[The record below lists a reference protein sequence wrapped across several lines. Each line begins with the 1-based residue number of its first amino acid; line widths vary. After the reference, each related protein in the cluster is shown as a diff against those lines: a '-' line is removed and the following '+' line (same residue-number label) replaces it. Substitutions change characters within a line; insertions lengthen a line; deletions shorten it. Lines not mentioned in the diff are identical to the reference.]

1 MPRIATPTDS
11 PRAPGMR
18 TFYLVWLGQLV
29 SSLGS
34 GLTRFGLGVWV
45 FEETGSAT
53 SFALI
58 LFFAVLPGILLS
70 PIAGAYVD
78 RWDRRRVMIAT
89 DAGAALGTLAVALL
103 LFAGRLEMW
112 HIYTV
117 VAIGGGLGAFQGPAH
132 GATTSLLVPKEQFAR
147 AMGLVQFGQ
156 AGVRIAAPVLAAA
169 LMGIVGFR
177 GILLIDFV
185 TFLFAAGTLL
195 LVAIPSPARAAA
207 PGKKPPIWREA
218 VYGWRYLL
226 ERRGLAGLVAV
237 FAVVNLAM
245 AVAQGVYQP
254 MVLSTA
260 SPAAL
265 GTISSVGGAGMLAGS
280 LLMSVWGGPRRK
292 IHGVLGAAGLAGL
305 FHVLF
310 GSRAALPVW
319 AAALFGVLFTV
330 PFVTGSV
337 TAVMM
342 RKVAP
347 EVQGRVFATI
357 QMVAMSSAPIAYL
370 AAGPLA
376 DRVFE
381 PLLRPGGALAGS
393 VGSVI
398 GVGPGRGMGMMM
410 IVAGAVIV
418 AATLAG
424 ILDPRIRNLEEELP
438 DAIDAA
444 PTPPAQ
450 PEPAAAGAAD

>member
-1 MPRIATPTDS
+1 MPRFATPFDTLRS
-11 PRAPGMR
+11 PGMR
-18 TFYLVWLGQLV
+18 TFFLVWLGQLV

-34 GLTRFGLGVWV
+34 ALTRFGLGVWV
-45 FEETGSAT
+45 FEKTGSAT
-53 SFALI
+53 SFTLI
-58 LFFAVLPGILLS
+58 LFFGVLPGILLS

-89 DAGAALGTLAVALL
+89 DAGAALGTLAIALL

-112 HIYTV
+112 QIYA
-117 VAIGGGLGAFQGPAH
+117 VAAAGGALGAFQGPAH
-132 GATTSLLVPKEQFAR
+132 GATTSLLVPKDQFAR
-147 AMGLVQFGQ
+147 AIGLVQFGQ
-156 AGVRIAAPVLAAA
+156 AGVRIAAPVAAAA
-169 LMGIVGFR
+169 LMGIIGLR
-177 GILLIDFV
+177 GILLIDFA

-195 LVAIPSPARAAA
+195 LVAIPSPARAATT
-207 PGKKPPIWREA
+207 GKRPPIWREA
-218 VYGWRYLL
+218 AYGWRYLL

-245 AVAQGVYQP
+245 AIAQGVYQP

-260 SPAAL
+260 SRTVL
-265 GTISSVGGAGMLAGS
+265 GTVSSIGGLGMLAGS
-280 LLMSVWGGPRRK
+280 LALSVWGGPRRK
-292 IHGVLGAAGLAGL
+292 MHGVLGAAGLAGL

-310 GSRAALPVW
+310 GVRAAAPVW

-357 QMVAMSSAPIAYL
+357 QMVAMSSGPIAYL
-370 AAGPLA
+370 VAGPLA

-381 PLLRPGGALAGS
+381 PLLRPGGSLARS
-393 VGSVI
+393 VGSII

-410 IVAGAVIV
+410 IMAGAVMV
-418 AATLAG
+418 LATVAG

-438 DAIDAA
+438 DAVDAA
-444 PTPPAQ
+444 PAPPADA
-450 PEPAAAGAAD
+450 EPASAGAAD

>member
-1 MPRIATPTDS
+1 M
-11 PRAPGMR
+11 GM
-18 TFYLVWLGQLV
+18 
-29 SSLGS
+29 
-34 GLTRFGLGVWV
+34 
-45 FEETGSAT
+45 
-53 SFALI
+53 
-58 LFFAVLPGILLS
+58 
-70 PIAGAYVD
+70 
-78 RWDRRRVMIAT
+78 
-89 DAGAALGTLAVALL
+89 
-103 LFAGRLEMW
+103 
-112 HIYTV
+112 
-117 VAIGGGLGAFQGPAH
+117 
-132 GATTSLLVPKEQFAR
+132 
-147 AMGLVQFGQ
+147 VQFGQ

-169 LMGIVGFR
+169 LMAAIGFR
-177 GILLIDFV
+177 GILLIDFA

-195 LVAIPSPARAAA
+195 LVAIPSPARAPAG
-207 PGKKPPIWREA
+207 GKRPPIWREA
-218 VYGWRYLL
+218 VFGWRYLL
-226 ERRGLAGLVAV
+226 ERRGLAGLTAV

-260 SPAAL
+260 SPARL
-265 GTISSVGGAGMLAGS
+265 GTISSVGGLGMLAGS
-280 LLMSVWGGPRRK
+280 LLLGVWGGPRRK

-310 GSRAALPVW
+310 GMRAAAPVW
-319 AAALFGVLFTV
+319 AVALFGVMFTV

-398 GVGPGRGMGMMM
+398 GVGPGRGMALMM
-410 IVAGAVIV
+410 IAAGVVIV
-418 AATLAG
+418 LATLAG
-424 ILDPRIRNLEEELP
+424 FLDPRVRNLEEELP
-438 DAIDAA
+438 DMVDAA
-444 PTPPAQ
+444 PGPPVR
-450 PEPAAAGAAD
+450 PEPENAAAGAPG

>member
-1 MPRIATPTDS
+1 MPRIATPPDS
-11 PRAPGMR
+11 PRPQGMR
-18 TFYLVWLGQLV
+18 TFFLVWVGQLV
-29 SSLGS
+29 SSFGS
-34 GLTRFGLGVWV
+34 MLSRFGLGVWV

-58 LFFAVLPGILLS
+58 LFFAVLPGVLLS

-89 DAGAALGTLAVALL
+89 DAGAALATLAVALL

-112 HIYTV
+112 HIYVVVTV
-117 VAIGGGLGAFQGPAH
+117 GGVLGAFQGPAH

-169 LMGIVGFR
+169 LMGVIGFR
-177 GILLIDFV
+177 GILLIDFT
-185 TFLFAAGTLL
+185 TFLFATGTLL
-195 LVAIPSPARAAA
+195 LVAIPSPPRAAV

-226 ERRGLAGLVAV
+226 ERRGLVGLVAV

-245 AVAQGVYQP
+245 AIAQGVYQP

-260 SPAAL
+260 SPAVL
-265 GTISSVGGAGMLAGS
+265 GTISSIGGVGMLAGS
-280 LLMSVWGGPRRK
+280 LLLSVWRGPRRK

-305 FHVLF
+305 FHLLF
-310 GSRAALPVW
+310 GSSAAVPVW
-319 AAALFGVLFTV
+319 AASLFGVLFAM
-330 PFVTGSV
+330 PFVSGYV

-393 VGSVI
+393 VGRVI

-410 IVAGAVIV
+410 ILAGVVIV
-418 AATLAG
+418 LATLAG
-424 ILDPRIRNLEEELP
+424 FLHPRIRNLEEELP

-444 PTPPAQ
+444 PTAPAQ

>member
-1 MPRIATPTDS
+1 MPRIATLFDTLRS
-11 PRAPGMR
+11 PGMR
-18 TFYLVWLGQLV
+18 TFLLVWLGQLV

-34 GLTRFGLGVWV
+34 ALTRFGLGVWV
-45 FEETGSAT
+45 FEETGSVT
-53 SFALI
+53 SFTLI
-58 LFFAVLPGILLS
+58 LFAGVLPGILLS

-89 DAGAALGTLAVALL
+89 DAGAALGTLAIALL

-117 VAIGGGLGAFQGPAH
+117 AALGGALGAFQGPAH
-132 GATTSLLVPKEQFAR
+132 GATTSLLVPKDQFAR
-147 AMGLVQFGQ
+147 AIGLVQFGQ
-156 AGVRIAAPVLAAA
+156 AGVRIAAPVAAAA
-169 LMGIVGFR
+169 LMGIIGLR
-177 GILLIDFV
+177 GILLIDFA
-185 TFLFAAGTLL
+185 TFVFAAGTLL
-195 LVAIPSPARAAA
+195 LVAIPSPARARAG
-207 PGKKPPIWREA
+207 GKKPPIWREA
-218 VYGWRYLL
+218 AYGWRYLL

-245 AVAQGVYQP
+245 AIAQGVYQP

-260 SPAAL
+260 SRTTL
-265 GTISSVGGAGMLAGS
+265 GTVSSIGGRGMLAGS
-280 LLMSVWGGPRRK
+280 LLLSVWGGPRRK
-292 IHGVLGAAGLAGL
+292 MHGVLGAAGLAGL

-310 GSRAALPVW
+310 GIRAAAPVW

-342 RKVAP
+342 RTVAP

-370 AAGPLA
+370 VAGPLA

-393 VGSVI
+393 VG
-398 GVGPGRGMGMMM
+398 
-410 IVAGAVIV
+410 
-418 AATLAG
+418 
-424 ILDPRIRNLEEELP
+424 
-438 DAIDAA
+438 
-444 PTPPAQ
+444 
-450 PEPAAAGAAD
+450 

>member
-1 MPRIATPTDS
+1 
-11 PRAPGMR
+11 MR
-18 TFYLVWLGQLV
+18 TFFLVWLGQLV

-34 GLTRFGLGVWV
+34 ALTRFGLGVWV
-45 FEETGSAT
+45 FEETSSAT

-70 PIAGAYVD
+70 PVAGAYVD

-89 DAGAALGTLAVALL
+89 DAGAALGTLAIALL

-117 VAIGGGLGAFQGPAH
+117 VAAGGALGAFQGPAH

-147 AMGLVQFGQ
+147 AIGLVQFGQ
-156 AGVRIAAPVLAAA
+156 AGVRIAAPVAAAA
-169 LMGIVGFR
+169 LMGAIGFR
-177 GILLIDFV
+177 GILLIDFA

-195 LVAIPSPARAAA
+195 LVAIPSPARA
-207 PGKKPPIWREA
+207 PDRGKKPPIWREA
-218 VYGWRYLL
+218 AYGWRYLL

-237 FAVVNLAM
+237 FAVINLAM
-245 AVAQGVYQP
+245 AIAQGVYQP

-260 SPAAL
+260 SRTAL
-265 GTISSVGGAGMLAGS
+265 GTISSIGGLGMLAGS
-280 LLMSVWGGPRRK
+280 LLLGVWGGPRRK

-310 GSRAALPVW
+310 GIRAAEPVW
-319 AAALFGVLFTV
+319 AAALFGILFTA

-357 QMVAMSSAPIAYL
+357 QMLAMSSAPVAYL
-370 AAGPLA
+370 VAGPLA

-381 PLLRPGGALAGS
+381 PLLRPGGPLAGS
-393 VGSVI
+393 VGSII

-410 IVAGAVIV
+410 IVAGVVMAL
-418 AATLAG
+418 ATLAG

-438 DAIDAA
+438 DAVDAA
-444 PTPPAQ
+444 PTPPSEVEA
-450 PEPAAAGAAD
+450 EPAGVV

>member
-1 MPRIATPTDS
+1 
-11 PRAPGMR
+11 
-18 TFYLVWLGQLV
+18 
-29 SSLGS
+29 
-34 GLTRFGLGVWV
+34 
-45 FEETGSAT
+45 
-53 SFALI
+53 
-58 LFFAVLPGILLS
+58 
-70 PIAGAYVD
+70 
-78 RWDRRRVMIAT
+78 
-89 DAGAALGTLAVALL
+89 
-103 LFAGRLEMW
+103 
-112 HIYTV
+112 
-117 VAIGGGLGAFQGPAH
+117 
-132 GATTSLLVPKEQFAR
+132 
-147 AMGLVQFGQ
+147 MGLVQFGQ

-207 PGKKPPIWREA
+207 RGKKPPIWREA

-245 AVAQGVYQP
+245 AIAQGVYQP

-310 GSRAALPVW
+310 GSRAAGPVW

-330 PFVTGSV
+330 PFVTGYVS
-337 TAVMM
+337 AVMM

-418 AATLAG
+418 VATLAG

-438 DAIDAA
+438 DAIDGA

-450 PEPAAAGAAD
+450 PEPAASGAAS

>member
-1 MPRIATPTDS
+1 
-11 PRAPGMR
+11 MR
-18 TFYLVWLGQLV
+18 TFLLVWLGQLV

-58 LFFAVLPGILLS
+58 LFFAVLPGILLL
-70 PIAGAYVD
+70 PVAGAYVD

-117 VAIGGGLGAFQGPAH
+117 VALGGGLGAFQGPAH
-132 GATTSLLVPKEQFAR
+132 GATTSLLVPREQFAR

-169 LMGIVGFR
+169 LMGAIGFR
-177 GILLIDFV
+177 GILLIDFA

-195 LVAIPSPARAAA
+195 LVAIPSPARAPAH
-207 PGKKPPIWREA
+207 GKKPPIWREA

-245 AVAQGVYQP
+245 SVAQGVYQP

-260 SPAAL
+260 SPAEL
-265 GTISSVGGAGMLAGS
+265 GTISSVGGLGMLAGS
-280 LLMSVWGGPRRK
+280 LLLSAWGGPRRK

-310 GSRAALPVW
+310 GVRAAVPVW
-319 AAALFGVLFTV
+319 AVALFGVLFTV

-376 DRVFE
+376 DGVFE

-398 GVGPGRGMGMMM
+398 GVGPGRGMALMM
-410 IVAGAVIV
+410 IAAGGLIV
-418 AATLAG
+418 LATLAG
-424 ILDPRIRNLEEELP
+424 FLDPRVRNLEEELP
-438 DAIDAA
+438 DAVDSA
-444 PTPPAQ
+444 PGPPARPA
-450 PEPAAAGAAD
+450 PEHAAAGDPG

>member
-1 MPRIATPTDS
+1 MPRIATQPDS
-11 PRAPGMR
+11 PRPPEMR
-18 TFYLVWLGQLV
+18 TFFLIWFGQLV

-34 GLTRFGLGVWV
+34 ALTRFGLGVWV

-70 PIAGAYVD
+70 PVAGAYVD

-89 DAGAALGTLAVALL
+89 DAGAAVGTLAVALL

-117 VAIGGGLGAFQGPAH
+117 VAVGGGLGAFQGPAH

-169 LMGIVGFR
+169 LMAVVGFR
-177 GILLIDFV
+177 GILLIDFA

-195 LVAIPSPARAAA
+195 LVAIPSPARSASR
-207 PGKKPPIWREA
+207 GKKPPIWREA

-237 FAVVNLAM
+237 FAVLNLAM
-245 AVAQGVYQP
+245 AIAQGVYQP

-260 SPAAL
+260 SPAVL
-265 GTISSVGGAGMLAGS
+265 GTFSSVGGVGMLAGS
-280 LLMSVWGGPRRK
+280 LLLTVWGGPRRK
-292 IHGVLGAAGLAGL
+292 IHGVLGAAGLGGL

-310 GSRAALPVW
+310 GARAAVPVW
-319 AAALFGVLFTV
+319 AAALFGVLFTF

-410 IVAGAVIV
+410 IVAGLVMV
-418 AATLAG
+418 LATVAG
-424 ILDPRIRNLEEELP
+424 ILHPRIRNLEEELP

-444 PTPPAQ
+444 PPARA
-450 PEPAAAGAAD
+450 EPAAAGAAD